1 MKQFFR
7 RLSIYGDFWV
17 RYLHWAVRHSPW
29 FLEPVF
35 VAAFTMMFWFVLGRG
50 RRAVVANLAVV
61 LPGSSPLANQFRALR
76 VFWNFAWTMVDLAHV
91 RHGDDCIRW
100 EICGMKHLDTMTDQE
115 KGSILL
121 TAHMGNYDVAAPLLV
136 QKIQRP
142 THLVRAPE
150 RQRESQEFQ
159 RDRRAQHADGSFV
172 IHYNEPGS
180 MLGVE
185 LAHALRE
192 GGIVAIQGDRVLFD
206 VSPVEVPFRD
216 GVTWRV
222 PRGPFMLALVARA
235 AIHPVF
241 IIRMGWRHYRVQAE
255 TPLIADFQSRDRER
269 SVREMAVT
277 WTAVVRRVMEQHWR
291 QWFVFEPVF
300 QKAEADPSPASAPA
314 AAHEPE
320 PPPATHTVDS
330 VIPAGSSRTAA
341 RVFIWSL
348 LVGGWTSAVVLRRL
362 LEWAVGDWLQVV
374 LALAVW
380 PVVWFLVFVAIEQ
393 AVLSSCALAAK
404 VLRLPRRFFEALAF
418 IVTLAV
424 LCGVGWLEVTSGCHV
439 GWWLGTLWLTALT
452 PGLVLEAFLPRR
464 PVAQHA
470 AG

>member
-17 RYLHWAVRHSPW
+17 RYLHWAVRHCPW

-35 VAAFTMMFWFVLGRG
+35 VFAFTMMFWIVLGKG

-61 LPGSSPLANQFRALR
+61 LPGSSPIANQFRALR

-91 RHGDDCIRW
+91 RHGEDCIRW
-100 EICGMKHLDTMTDQE
+100 EISGMEHLDTMTNQE

-159 RDRRAQHADGSFV
+159 RDRREQHAGGNFV

-185 LAHALRE
+185 LVHALGD

-206 VSPVEVPFRD
+206 VSPLAVPFRD
-216 GVTWRV
+216 GVSWQV
-222 PRGPFMLALVARA
+222 PRGPFMLALVARV

-255 TPLIADFQSRDRER
+255 APMVADVPSRDRER
-269 SVREMAVT
+269 SVREMAQT

-300 QKAEADPSPASAPA
+300 QKAT
-314 AAHEPE
+314 PE
-320 PPPATHTVDS
+320 PSAVSAVSQEQKLPADTCAMDS
-330 VIPAGSSRTAA
+330 VIPANSGRTAGI
-341 RVFIWSL
+341 VFVWSL

-362 LEWAVGDWLQVV
+362 LEWAVGDWRQVL
-374 LALAVW
+374 LALAMW
-380 PVVWFLVFVAIEQ
+380 PVLWFLIIVGVEQ
-393 AVLSSCALAAK
+393 AVMSSCALVTK
-404 VLRLPRRFFEALAF
+404 LLRLPWRFFDALAF
-418 IVTLAV
+418 IITLAV
-424 LCGVGWLEVTSGCHV
+424 LCSVAWLEIISGCHV
-439 GWWLGTLWLTALT
+439 GWWLGTIWLAALG
-452 PGLVLEAFLPRR
+452 PGLVVTTLLPHRS
-464 PVAQHA
+464 A